1 MLEGCYPSSLLAVWI
16 PRLPLH
22 HLKLRADVPRSYR
35 SAFVKET
42 PSRARMMYG
51 ITRYLVAGGW
61 NITGMLGHKTRQS
74 ELHCRRNKAQNRSQL
89 CLTICLHAEEK
100 SEIAI
105 VDRVIL
111 RWNSSV
117 ASSNEESL
125 AKITDQESLEPTKE
139 SSFSYDTISNNFS
152 DERSLRDLA
161 LGY

>member
-1 MLEGCYPSSLLAVWI
+1 
-16 PRLPLH
+16 
-22 HLKLRADVPRSYR
+22 
-35 SAFVKET
+35 
-42 PSRARMMYG
+42 
-51 ITRYLVAGGW
+51 
-61 NITGMLGHKTRQS
+61 
-74 ELHCRRNKAQNRSQL
+74 
-89 CLTICLHAEEK
+89 
-100 SEIAI
+100 